1 MDSTHAPDR
10 GQLFKWLPWTICG
23 VVCRLF
29 IIKLCQV
36 KTQLSQVTEL
46 MTLTEPISRQQWLDQ
61 AVQRVAKRFEQLGYE
76 VPQVQISCGF
86 PSTGSR
92 SNRIG
97 ECWPTSRCSGGMN
110 EIFITPLVDN
120 AEEVLG
126 IIFHELVHAVDDCKS
141 GHGKAFKT
149 IATKI
154 GLTGKMIHAHPGEE
168 LSKQVKLMASELGD
182 YPHKRLITKP
192 SSRPRRERPYAECS
206 ECGYRVPML
215 KKFLE
220 FGPPICPVDH
230 IHLEAEGDW

>member
-1 MDSTHAPDR
+1 MVIYRMNGAD
-10 GQLFKWLPWTICG
+10 Q
-23 VVCRLF
+23 
-29 IIKLCQV
+29 
-36 KTQLSQVTEL
+36 
-46 MTLTEPISRQQWLDQ
+46 ISRQAWLEA
-61 AVQRVAKRFEQLGYE
+61 AVMRATHEFKKHGYAVPE
-76 VPQVQISCGF
+76 VRISCGF

-97 ECWPTSRCSGGMN
+97 ECWATKICSGGLN
-110 EIFITPLVDN
+110 EIFISPLIDN
-120 AEEVLG
+120 SDEVLG

-192 SSRPRRERPYAECS
+192 RSTIKRQRPYAECT
-206 ECGYRVPML
+206 ECGYQVPML
-215 KKFLE
+215 KKFLDV
-220 FGPPICPVDH
+220 GPPICPKDN
-230 IHLEAEGDW
+230 IMMMPEGKWD

>member
-1 MDSTHAPDR
+1 MN
-10 GQLFKWLPWTICG
+10 G
-23 VVCRLF
+23 VDQF
-29 IIKLCQV
+29 
-36 KTQLSQVTEL
+36 
-46 MTLTEPISRQQWLDQ
+46 SRQAWLEA
-61 AVQRVAKRFEQLGYE
+61 AVMRATHEFKKHGYAVPE
-76 VPQVQISCGF
+76 VRISCGF

-97 ECWPTSRCSGGMN
+97 ECWATKICSGGLN
-110 EIFITPLVDN
+110 EIFISPLIDN
-120 AEEVLG
+120 SDEVLG

-168 LSKQVKLMASELGD
+168 LSKQVKQMASELGD

-192 SSRPRRERPYAECS
+192 SLRPKRERPYAECT

-220 FGPPICPVDH
+220 FGPPICPKDN
-230 IHLEAEGDW
+230 IIMMPEGQWD

>member
-1 MDSTHAPDR
+1 MVIYRMNGAD
-10 GQLFKWLPWTICG
+10 Q
-23 VVCRLF
+23 
-29 IIKLCQV
+29 
-36 KTQLSQVTEL
+36 
-46 MTLTEPISRQQWLDQ
+46 ISRQAWLEA
-61 AVQRVAKRFEQLGYE
+61 AVMRATHEFKKHGYAVPE
-76 VPQVQISCGF
+76 VRISCGF

-97 ECWPTSRCSGGMN
+97 ECWATKICSGGLN
-110 EIFITPLVDN
+110 EIFISPLIDN
-120 AEEVLG
+120 SDEVLG

-168 LSKQVKLMASELGD
+168 LSKQVKQMASELGE

-192 SSRPRRERPYAECS
+192 SSRPKRQRPSALCPA
-206 ECGYRVPML
+206 CGYRVPML

-230 IHLEAEGDW
+230 IQLEAEGDW